1 MSIECEYCTGSRWLS
16 DLRDLGPCVCCTP
29 ENMAALEARIVELE
43 GPDLPAPET
52 PLDSLRA
59 ALAELDGAILLVQNA
74 RESLDEATRE
84 VEGEV
89 ETLGEVL
96 AEAKPALQAH
106 LVHLGFAAEP
116 TRTGDD
122 NLDRLADLLIYG
134 EEP

>member
-1 MSIECEYCTGSRWLS
+1 MAIECEYCTGSRWLS
-16 DLRDLGPCVCCTP
+16 DMPDLGPCVCCTP
-29 ENMAALEARIVELE
+29 ENMAALEARIAVLE
-43 GPDLPAPET
+43 GPETPAPET
-52 PLDSLRA
+52 PLETLRA
-59 ALAELDGAILLVQNA
+59 ALSELDDALLLVQNA

-89 ETLGEVL
+89 EGLDEVL

-116 TRTGDD
+116 TRTGDE

-134 EEP
+134 EQP